1 MTRPAV
7 SALHARRPGITED
20 LLGPARDERG
30 RNPYAWLAEL
40 LPPTGPVLDLCCGSA
55 ALAQHIGAGRYRG
68 IDSSVEELAVAAA
81 RRPAAVTSRADAL
94 TAEIGGPFVAVTL
107 SMALMLLPLQA
118 VLHRARSWLVPGGVL
133 AATVPMREPTLADTA
148 YNRLLATLGWCGE
161 PFPEPLG
168 ALAGRAAASGFA
180 LHSDEMRCFAVPIAT
195 PANRELLLRSF
206 YLPDQRADQVTA
218 ARDVL
223 LEEVAAGRPTI
234 GYPIRRIGQR
244 PTTPLRRSSSTTSCQ
259 TPCSWPIRS
268 RRPTTR
274 KPCRACN
281 ARLAALAGR
290 IPAWSVHIPASSDPL
305 TRASSSAPPT
315 PRPCAA
321 GSTYTDTSATPPYT
335 HRPDTALSAAQPT
348 TRPPLSATSRGS
360 GRWSSSH
367 ASQPGTPVSNVATPL
382 SIPAA

>member
-1 MTRPAV
+1 VTRPAV

-55 ALAQHIGAGRYRG
+55 ALAQHIGAGRNRG
-68 IDSSVEELAVAAA
+68 IDTSVEELAVAAA

-234 GYPIRRIGQR
+234 GYPIRRIG
-244 PTTPLRRSSSTTSCQ
+244 LRLRS
-259 TPCSWPIRS
+259 
-268 RRPTTR
+268 
-274 KPCRACN
+274 A
-281 ARLAALAGR
+281 ADHAAAALQQHHVVPDTVQLA
-290 IPAWSVHIPASSDPL
+290 DPL
-305 TRASSSAPPT
+305 
-315 PRPCAA
+315 
-321 GSTYTDTSATPPYT
+321 
-335 HRPDTALSAAQPT
+335 
-348 TRPPLSATSRGS
+348 
-360 GRWSSSH
+360 
-367 ASQPGTPVSNVATPL
+367 
-382 SIPAA
+382 PAADDPEAVPRMQREACRISRQDSRLERPHPGVL